1 MDVDEDE
8 KQSQEG
14 PEEND
19 KSFEETSTGIPRRE
33 AEGGGID
40 RLEPTIGGKLHE
52 TKTGTQFFQIKE
64 PKVDRW
70 TDKY

>member
-33 AEGGGID
+33 AAGRGIGC
-40 RLEPTIGGKLHE
+40 LEPTIGGKPHD
-52 TKTGTQFFQIKE
+52 TKTGTQFSQIKE
-64 PKVDRW
+64 PKGER
-70 TDKY
+70 

>member
-33 AEGGGID
+33 AVGRDID
-40 RLEPTIGGKLHE
+40 RPKPTMGG
-52 TKTGTQFFQIKE
+52 
-64 PKVDRW
+64 
-70 TDKY
+70 